1 MPIKYGDRYQLTLLP
16 PSIEDYVSEDDAVRA
31 YDAFV
36 DLLDW
41 GKLKFEIP
49 NSDMGRPKYDPKTML
64 KLLLYSYSY
73 GIRGSRKIERACY
86 HNLSFIWLTGD
97 LKPDHKTISE
107 FRRNNKTLLKD
118 IFKQCVRFCLK
129 CDLIDGNVL
138 FLDGTKIRANAS
150 IKNSY
155 TEEKCV
161 KTLSKIDERIDK
173 LLEECEAIDQ
183 READQSQHGKLKKEL
198 SDKKAFRVKVKRVMD
213 ELAEENRKSKNSIDP
228 DCSNMRSA
236 QGTHASYNVQQ
247 VVDGKN
253 GLIVHVDTNGQSN
266 DSQQFADQIF
276 NANEM
281 VGNMCKSACADA
293 GYANTDELQRIDS
306 KDIKVI
312 VPSQKQ
318 ALHKKPKPF
327 SRDEFIYDSKNDR
340 YTCPV
345 GNTLTYRGL
354 NRLNKSK
361 VYCIT
366 HGKLCRQCRHFG
378 ACTRSG
384 TGRKLARLIN
394 DEYKQKFERQYLEP
408 ESQQIYSRR
417 KELAEHPFGH
427 IKHNLK
433 VDAFLLRGRDGT
445 LAEMS
450 ILATCFNVTRLI
462 SILGIAGLLAKQAA

>member
-16 PSIEDYVSEDDAVRA
+16 PSVEDYVSEDDAVRA

-41 GKLKFEIP
+41 DKLKFEIP
-49 NSDMGRPKYDPKTML
+49 NNNMGRPKYDPKTML

-107 FRRNNKTLLKD
+107 FRRNNKALLKD

-183 READQSQHGKLKKEL
+183 QEANQGQYGKLKKEL
-198 SDKKAFRVKVKRVMD
+198 SDKKALRVKVKRVMD
-213 ELAEENRKSKNSIDP
+213 DLAEENRKSKNAIDP

-253 GLIVHVDTNGQSN
+253 GLIIHVDTTSQNN
-266 DSQQFADQIF
+266 DSQQFADQISK
-276 NANEM
+276 ANET
-281 VGNMCKSACADA
+281 VGTMCKVACADA
-293 GYANTDELQRIDS
+293 GYANTDELQKIADKGID
-306 KDIKVI
+306 VI

-318 ALHKKPKPF
+318 ALHKKPGPF
-327 SRDEFIYDSKNDR
+327 SKDKFIYDSKSDQ
-340 YTCPV
+340 YTCPA

-378 ACTRSG
+378 VCTKSG

-394 DEYKQKFERQYLEP
+394 DEYKQKFEKQYLEP
-408 ESQQIYSRR
+408 ESQHIYNRR

-433 VDAFLLRGRDGT
+433 VDAFLLRGHDGT

-462 SILGIAGLLAKQAA
+462 SILGIAGLLAKQAV